1 MPNRWFQMSLASYI
15 GCNVQLQVNDSESEE
30 LIYIGACFSG
40 DEELDSV
47 RKYQFTTSF
56 VYEVSSHW
64 GIEITEYINE
74 DTLNEAKQKLLE
86 LCKIMDKYLQKGDY
100 FELYSCWVGEESDQ
114 RVGKV
119 TLPIYGFNMEQL
131 VLPEKTLVRF
141 EK

>member
-1 MPNRWFQMSLASYI
+1 MSLASYI
-15 GCNVQLQVNDSESEE
+15 GCNVQLQVNGSESEE
-30 LIYIGACFSG
+30 LIYIGACFAG
-40 DEELDSV
+40 DEELGSV
-47 RKYQFTTSF
+47 RKYQFSTPF

-74 DTLNEAKQKLLE
+74 DTLNESKQKLLE

-100 FELYSCWVGEESDQ
+100 FELYSCWIGEESDQ

-119 TLPIYGFNMEQL
+119 TLPIYGFNIDQL